1 MARRPDIGYFEDDLD
16 LLDASTWSNARLP
29 VEQAEHIN
37 TLVYRSLTFSL
48 LENEAIWTRDW
59 IFIGTTDDIP
69 DEGDLLP
76 YTIGNHGIHVQRMAD
91 GTLEGR
97 FNNAQH
103 GGCRVVPQQCQSGS
117 KTKCSFTSCGYS
129 RDRDA
134 ISASDAETSTA
145 LMFQYVG
152 LRPERLLRVSVAQAG
167 KLIFVN
173 LDGPDKDFANR
184 AADLDAGMVSAVSSD
199 RTSKA
204 WLEFQCNWKSV
215 GEAMFGAVATAGSG
229 KPDVLSAML
238 QTSDGENGPV
248 EVFATWLYPNLV
260 VLRAAGAA
268 CTIGIQ
274 PTALGKAMCRIQ
286 YFADAADAGSASS
299 LEALVRVI
307 AQTRETAEQAQR
319 NLVSQEHRQ
328 LVEPGISPANGRV
341 SPIEHWAQSVLI
353 DRLMTMP
360 RTIADDPMYQPLKHY
375 LI

>member
-16 LLDASTWSNARLP
+16 LLDASTWSHARLP
-29 VEQAEHIN
+29 IEQAEPIN
-37 TLVYRSLTFSL
+37 PLVYRSLTFSL

-173 LDGPDKDFANR
+173 LDGPDKDFASR
-184 AADLDAGMVSAVSSD
+184 AADLDGDTMSAVLKD
-199 RTSKA
+199 RASKQ
-204 WLEFQCNWKSV
+204 WFELQCNWKSV
-215 GEAMFGAVATAGSG
+215 GEALFGVVANVDAD
-229 KPDVLSAML
+229 KPDVMSAVL
-238 QTSDGENGPV
+238 QTPDGENEPV
-248 EVFATWLYPNLV
+248 SVAATWLYPNLV
-260 VLRAAGAA
+260 VLRAASAA

-274 PTALGKAMCRIQ
+274 PTALSKALCRIQ
-286 YFADAADAGSASS
+286 YFAEADDTGSVRDLDALA
-299 LEALVRVI
+299 RII
-307 AQTRETAEQAQR
+307 AQARKTAEQAQR
-319 NLVSQEHRQ
+319 DLVSEQHRQ
-328 LVEPGISPANGRV
+328 LVEPDVSLADDRV
-341 SPIEHWAQSVLI
+341 SPIEHWAQTVLI

>member
-1 MARRPDIGYFEDDLD
+1 MARRPDIGFFEDDLD
-16 LLDASTWSNARLP
+16 LLDASTWSHARLS

-37 TLVYRSLTFSL
+37 PLVYRSLTFSL

-59 IFIGTTDDIP
+59 IFIGTSDDIP

-152 LRPERLLRVSVAQAG
+152 LRPERLLRISVAQAG

-173 LDGPDKDFANR
+173 LDGPDQDFTSR
-184 AADLDAGMVSAVSSD
+184 AADLDADTMSAVMKD
-199 RTSKA
+199 RASKQ
-204 WLEFQCNWKSV
+204 WLEIQCNWKTA
-215 GEAMFGAVATAGSG
+215 GEALFKAAANIGST
-229 KPDVLSAML
+229 KPDVFSAVL
-238 QTSDGENGPV
+238 QEPDRPAEPAPV
-248 EVFATWLYPNLV
+248 SATWLYPNLV
-260 VLRAAGAA
+260 VLRTPSAA

-274 PTALGKAMCRIQ
+274 PTAIGKALCRIQ
-286 YFADAADAGSASS
+286 YFADADDTGSATD
-299 LEALVRVI
+299 LDVLAKIVAR
-307 AQTRETAEQAQR
+307 TRETAEQAHR
-319 NLVSQEHRQ
+319 ELVSEEHLRFVDPDASRA
-328 LVEPGISPANGRV
+328 VEPLSQ
-341 SPIEHWAQSVLI
+341 IEHWAQSVLI
-353 DRLMTMP
+353 DRLMAMP
-360 RTIADDPMYQPLKHY
+360 RTVAHDPMYQPLKHY